1 MVAVSGHPKDKAIEM
16 VESAKLYIPVG
27 HSLSI
32 QQMKKLGL
40 YISNPSSQKETD
52 RPFPEPGMFAVNAEG
67 KIHLIDVSNTPLQPI
82 RPWRTNQNNRV
93 YKGK

>member
-1 MVAVSGHPKDKAIEM
+1 M
-16 VESAKLYIPVG
+16 VESAKLSIPVD

-32 QQMKKLGL
+32 QPIKKLRL
-40 YISNPSSQKETD
+40 YILNSSTHKETD
-52 RPFPEPGMFAVNAEG
+52 RPFPEPGMSAVNAEG

-82 RPWRTNQNNRV
+82 RPWRTTQNNRV